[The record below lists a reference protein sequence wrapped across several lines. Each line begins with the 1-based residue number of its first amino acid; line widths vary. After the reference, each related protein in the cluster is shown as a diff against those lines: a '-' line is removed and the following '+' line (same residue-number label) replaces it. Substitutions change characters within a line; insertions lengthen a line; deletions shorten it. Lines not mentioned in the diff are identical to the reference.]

1 MGLLYDVQ
9 NGFNENLGG
18 SEKIFSDIR
27 TKRNRKGYVGSDE
40 YKDDVMKWRDLYLE
54 EIKRKNQE
62 RTYLMKG
69 DVQNGC
75 NYSNK

>member
-9 NGFNENLGG
+9 NGFNENLEE

-40 YKDDVMKWRDLYLE
+40 YQRDVTRWRDLYLE
-54 EIKRKNQE
+54 AIKQKNKE
-62 RTYLMKG
+62 RTDLMKG

-75 NYSNK
+75 NHSNK